1 MNLPKLYVSPEQHEF
16 ENQDSLREWLEE
28 TDEKTLVRPAAS
40 VDEILLNYDGKTKEG
55 EYRYTATAFQ
65 AVASALSPGL
75 SSLIPNLAGVEPR
88 SRRKEEVISF
98 RGAVD
103 IFNIVVGMRFSAEL
117 SHCQFV
123 FNSREKL
130 VEGVLGPK
138 TKYLENSLLLQLVDD
153 MLASTYGTD
162 VSFYRAFVF
171 GRRLILRYI
180 DQEVF
185 WVAGPRGDKSYDIHQ
200 GFHFSNS
207 ESGDASV
214 RAAPAYL
221 NKDLST
227 ASLGRFARAK
237 TRMIHVGR
245 DFHSRLADL
254 LSAVITHEGDKDGIL
269 SSLEFIYSAS
279 LNFEPSDRDDFDKQL
294 SELAGDLARFDG
306 ITQNLGQRVV
316 ERAAYMGAF
325 PTDDLKYKSI
335 RNSQIVERTK
345 YDVYEAILLE
355 AKKLPVRQREA
366 AERSAFD
373 YLVSSTN

>member
-1 MNLPKLYVSPEQHEF
+1 MDLPKLYVSPEQHEF
-16 ENQDSLREWLEE
+16 DDQVSLREWLAE
-28 TDEKTLVRPAAS
+28 TDEKTLVRPASS
-40 VDEILLNYDGKTKEG
+40 VDEILLNPEGKTKEG

-88 SRRKEEVISF
+88 SRRKEEVMSF

-103 IFNIVVGMRFSAEL
+103 IFNIVAGMRFSAEL
-117 SHCQFV
+117 EHCQFV

-130 VEGVLGPK
+130 IEGVLGPK

-162 VSFYRAFVF
+162 VNFYRALVF

-185 WVAGPRGDKSYDIHQ
+185 WVAGPRGDKSYDIHR

-221 NKDLST
+221 NKDLGT
-227 ASLGRFARAK
+227 VSLGRFARAK

-254 LSAVITHEGDKDGIL
+254 LSSVITHEGDRAGVL
-269 SSLEFIYSAS
+269 ASLEFIYSAP
-279 LNFEPSDRDDFDKQL
+279 LNLLPTGGDEFDKQL
-294 SELAGDLARFDG
+294 SDLAGSLTRHEG
-306 ITQNLGQRVV
+306 VTQNLAQRII
-316 ERAAYMGAF
+316 ERAAHMGAF
-325 PTDDLKYKSI
+325 PTSDLKYKSI
-335 RNSQIVERTK
+335 RNSQILKRTK
-345 YDVYEAILLE
+345 YDVYESILLE
-355 AKKLPVRQREA
+355 AQKLPVRQREA
-366 AERSAFD
+366 AERAAFD
-373 YLVSSTN
+373 YLISSTN